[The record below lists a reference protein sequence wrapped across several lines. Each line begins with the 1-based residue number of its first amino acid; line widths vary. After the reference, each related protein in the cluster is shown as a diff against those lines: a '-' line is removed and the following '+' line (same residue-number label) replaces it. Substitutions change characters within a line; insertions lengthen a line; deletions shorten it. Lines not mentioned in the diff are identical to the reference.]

1 MAASHSARDCY
12 GILGV
17 GREVS
22 PDALRTAYRKA
33 CLRTHPD
40 KPGGCAARFREV
52 VAAYETLSEPA
63 LRAAADAGGW
73 SAGDAVHRQ
82 QARAANSAAEAAKQA
97 ELLRRAEEL
106 ARSAE
111 ARRHCKMRMHV
122 QTSATAAYH
131 MCNPDSCV
139 TYGGLTLT
147 HVQAWAG
154 VAANLAGLAADQ
166 VQQQWC
172 GSSAGPPAADVV
184 QAGAAA
190 EGTAA
195 FVQAQQQAAER
206 MLEQARMWS
215 TVAAAQQAQADT
227 AQAVAQAHHVH
238 AHAATASAAM
248 PAADDFLAQARYWS
262 AQATAHAA
270 LSTQPPRL

>member
-1 MAASHSARDCY
+1 MATSSSARDCY

-17 GREVS
+17 GRDVG

-52 VAAYETLSEPA
+52 VAAYETLVDPA

-111 ARRHCKMRMHV
+111 VRAAPARWLGLGSDARADLGHSGVPHV
-122 QTSATAAYH
+122 
-131 MCNPDSCV
+131 
-139 TYGGLTLT
+139 
-147 HVQAWAG
+147 
-154 VAANLAGLAADQ
+154 
-166 VQQQWC
+166 
-172 GSSAGPPAADVV
+172 
-184 QAGAAA
+184 
-190 EGTAA
+190 
-195 FVQAQQQAAER
+195 
-206 MLEQARMWS
+206 
-215 TVAAAQQAQADT
+215 
-227 AQAVAQAHHVH
+227 
-238 AHAATASAAM
+238 
-248 PAADDFLAQARYWS
+248 
-262 AQATAHAA
+262 
-270 LSTQPPRL
+270 